1 MISKEVYIIFNR
13 DDLKVSYDKSK
24 DNKITKKKK

>member
-1 MISKEVYIIFNR
+1 MIGKEVYIIYNR

-24 DNKITKKKK
+24 DNKPTRKNK